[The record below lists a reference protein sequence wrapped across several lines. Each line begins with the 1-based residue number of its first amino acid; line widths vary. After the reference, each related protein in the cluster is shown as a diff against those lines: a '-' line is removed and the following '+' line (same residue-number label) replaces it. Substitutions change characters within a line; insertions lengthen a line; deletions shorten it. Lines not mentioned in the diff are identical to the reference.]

1 MTIDEAIIHAEEVAE
16 ENQRV
21 ADTRMLDDGWSVD
34 AMYCDDTEAADEHIT
49 RCAECAAEHCQL
61 AEWLK
66 ELKAHREA
74 WMKVVSEVDQ
84 HTEIHSDG
92 ELYVKNFDVKKII
105 AEYRP
110 KAGDNNDRY

>member
-1 MTIDEAIIHAEEVAE
+1 MTIDEFIKELENKAELEKERAFY
-16 ENQRV
+16 
-21 ADTRMLDDGWSVD
+21 D
-34 AMYCDDTEAADEHIT
+34 AVKWNSITAYGAYCRKLESEYH
-49 RCAECAAEHCQL
+49 QL

-84 HTEIHSDG
+84 HTDIHNDS

-105 AEYRP
+105 AEYKP
-110 KAGDNNDRY
+110 KEVESNESSNN

>member
-1 MTIDEAIIHAEEVAE
+1 MTLAEAIKHCEKTKDRNAS
-16 ENQRV
+16 EN
-21 ADTRMLDDGWSVD
+21 
-34 AMYCDDTEAADEHIT
+34 CFECADEH
-49 RCAECAAEHCQL
+49 RQL

-84 HTEIHSDG
+84 HTELHNDG
-92 ELYVKNFDVKKII
+92 ELYIRNFDVKKII

-110 KAGDNNDRY
+110 KGGTRNDEGT

>member
-1 MTIDEAIIHAEEVAE
+1 MTIDEAIKHCEEVMI
-16 ENQRV
+16 ENLEKTKDRN
-21 ADTRMLDDGWSVD
+21 ASDPIAISCG
-34 AMYCDDTEAADEHIT
+34 
-49 RCAECAAEHCQL
+49 ECADNHRKL

-84 HTEIHSDG
+84 HTDIHSDC

-110 KAGDNNDRY
+110 KEGDGK